1 MQATHS
7 NNNTSNNLLNQPLRL
22 PNGTVINNRL
32 AKAAT
37 SETLATYSNNPTQE
51 LVTLYQRWAQSG
63 IGMIITGNIMIDR
76 RALGEPGN
84 VVIEDERDLAILQQW
99 TSAVTSQGSLLWAQL
114 NHPGKQSPKGLN
126 ERNISA
132 SAVPFSKDTQSMF
145 ATPEA
150 ATETEILDIIER
162 FGRSAAICQKA
173 GFSGVQIHAAHGYL
187 LSQFLSPHHNIRQDA
202 WGGSPAKRRRLLLEI
217 YQEIRR
223 QVGPNYPIALKL
235 NSADFQKGG
244 FTEAES
250 LAVIEALATAGIDL
264 IEISGGTYETG
275 VAKAQKSS
283 TVAREAFFLEF
294 AEQVRE
300 RVSTPLMV
308 TGGFK
313 SYHGMN
319 NALASGALDMVG
331 IGRLMTIDPDAP
343 KYLLQG
349 QDSRQTVKPI
359 KVGIKLIDNL
369 GVMDVFWYSGQ
380 IKRIARGQA
389 PKPNESA
396 LRAFIRMVLRNG
408 WGTMATKRLRAKS

>member
-1 MQATHS
+1 MKTTNS
-7 NNNTSNNLLNQPLRL
+7 TNNDLLNQPLSL
-22 PNGTVINNRL
+22 PNGTVIVNRL

-37 SETLATYSNNPTQE
+37 SETLATYSNNATQD
-51 LVTLYQRWAQSG
+51 LVRLYQRWAASG

-84 VVIEDERDLAILQQW
+84 VVIEDERDLAVLQQW
-99 TSAVTSQGSLLWAQL
+99 ADGVTTQGSQLWAQL

-132 SAVPFSKDTQSMF
+132 SAVPFSKDTQSLF

-162 FGRSAAICQKA
+162 FGSSAAICQKA

-187 LSQFLSPHHNIRQDA
+187 LNQFLSPHHNVRDDA
-202 WGGSPAKRRRLLLEI
+202 WGGSAAKRRRLLLEI
-217 YQEIRR
+217 YQEIRH
-223 QVGPNYPIALKL
+223 QVGHDYPIAIKL

-244 FTEAES
+244 FTEEES
-250 LAVIEALATAGIDL
+250 LAVIEALAAAGIDL

-275 VAKAQKSS
+275 VAKAQKSP
-283 TVAREAFFLEF
+283 TIAREAFFLEF
-294 AEQVRE
+294 AEKVRD

-313 SYHGMN
+313 SYQGMN
-319 NALASGALDMVG
+319 SALASGALDIVG

-349 QDSRQTVKPI
+349 QNSQHSVKPI
-359 KVGIKLIDNL
+359 KVGIELIDNL
-369 GVMDVFWYSGQ
+369 GFMDVFWYGGQ
-380 IKRIARGQA
+380 IKRIARGQN

-396 LRAFIRMVLRNG
+396 LRAFIRMIFKSG
-408 WGTMATKRLRAKS
+408 WGTFSTKRLRAKS